1 MKEDS
6 GRLAF
11 VDDFLSY
18 ESATHGSWRLNASS
32 IRLIGEF
39 TNQSGPAMDDYFLV
53 FLRSGE
59 NGWYDASFYCDG
71 REDVWKALTARFR
84 GLAQPGLCNS
94 ADFKSHVLWP
104 TTHAAIPLF
113 EFRPMRRGDRWHHRL
128 LDRLFPPFAVETI
141 LMPEFTEGADQ
152 RPSTRAVSNLKPPA
166 RRP

>member
-18 ESATHGSWRLNASS
+18 ESATHGSWRLDASS

-59 NGWYDASFYCDG
+59 NGWYDASFYCEG
-71 REDVWKALTARFR
+71 REDVWKARDRTFSWFSAARPLQFR
-84 GLAQPGLCNS
+84 GFQKPCTLAHN
-94 ADFKSHVLWP
+94 
-104 TTHAAIPLF
+104 
-113 EFRPMRRGDRWHHRL
+113 
-128 LDRLFPPFAVETI
+128 
-141 LMPEFTEGADQ
+141 
-152 RPSTRAVSNLKPPA
+152 A
-166 RRP
+166 RRHTFV